1 MWLVIIPAKKR
12 MDVFHEVKV
21 EVKRPG
27 CEVRAQSGYFN
38 PKPFNEYTELE
49 KKLHLL
55 IWLSTSGLFEA
66 TGEIPMSCI
75 GLQLIEGS
83 GLKMIASV
91 PGEVTSRFEGDKVEY
106 VTLIFDE
113 KNDIRQ
119 IVDWRQIRAPIRGR
133 K

>member
-1 MWLVIIPAKKR
+1 MTGTYYVVGYYTTKKR

-55 IWLSTSGLFEA
+55 IWLSTSGLFR
-66 TGEIPMSCI
+66 SY
-75 GLQLIEGS
+75 
-83 GLKMIASV
+83 
-91 PGEVTSRFEGDKVEY
+91 R
-106 VTLIFDE
+106 
-113 KNDIRQ
+113 
-119 IVDWRQIRAPIRGR
+119 
-133 K
+133 